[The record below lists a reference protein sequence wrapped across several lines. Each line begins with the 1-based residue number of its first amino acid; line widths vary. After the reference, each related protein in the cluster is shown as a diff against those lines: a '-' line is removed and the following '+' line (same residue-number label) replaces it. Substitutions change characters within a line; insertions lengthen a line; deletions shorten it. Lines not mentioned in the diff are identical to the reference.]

1 MELKKIDTIFSVCKI
16 QDLSKVNWESKF
28 CFIGKTDEEISLVC
42 PTMDVPSNA
51 IEREDGWRAFRIQ
64 GVLDFSLVGVLAK
77 LSALLAEKG
86 IGIFAISTFNT
97 DYILTKEENF
107 SFALEILSQ
116 SGYQVI
122 CFFEILLFYID
133 KENSTCVVL

>member
-97 DYILTKEENF
+97 DYILTKEETF

-122 CFFEILLFYID
+122 
-133 KENSTCVVL
+133 

>member
-51 IEREDGWRAFRIQ
+51 IEREDG
-64 GVLDFSLVGVLAK
+64 
-77 LSALLAEKG
+77 
-86 IGIFAISTFNT
+86 
-97 DYILTKEENF
+97 
-107 SFALEILSQ
+107 
-116 SGYQVI
+116 
-122 CFFEILLFYID
+122 
-133 KENSTCVVL
+133 

>member
-42 PTMDVPSNA
+42 PTTDVPSNA

-64 GVLDFSLVGVLAK
+64 GVLDFPWRGFLQSFLLYWRKRGLVFLPYP
-77 LSALLAEKG
+77 LLTP
-86 IGIFAISTFNT
+86 IIF
-97 DYILTKEENF
+97 
-107 SFALEILSQ
+107 
-116 SGYQVI
+116 
-122 CFFEILLFYID
+122 
-133 KENSTCVVL
+133 